1 MTYRAETYETVLE
14 QLEGI
19 LVNNTDPITAM
30 VTINSL
36 LKYNFDEFYWVG
48 FYRMFDTQLVVG
60 PYQGTLGCLYIP
72 IGKGVCGT
80 SAANQQTLIVKDVDK
95 FPGHIAC
102 DPLSKSEIVIPVFD
116 KNREVRAVLDI
127 DSDKPDNFSD
137 IDKSYLERIVT
148 RHLEHCYS

>member
-1 MTYRAETYETVLE
+1 ME
-14 QLEGI
+14 QLEGV

-36 LKYNFDEFYWVG
+36 LKYNFEDFYWVG
-48 FYRMFDTQLVVG
+48 FYRLLDGQLVIG

-72 IGKGVCGT
+72 VGKGVCGT
-80 SAANQQTLIVKDVDK
+80 SVAKQQTLIVDDVDQ

-102 DPLSKSEIVIPVFD
+102 DPLSKSEIVVPVFD
-116 KNREVRAVLDI
+116 ASGEVRAVLDI
-127 DSDKPDNFSD
+127 DSSELGNFSD
-137 IDKSYLERIVT
+137 TDKSYLERIIT